1 MKARR
6 TLQGLVALTVTA
18 SLACR
23 PTSPAAPDEY
33 VFRGETMGTS
43 YVVKVVAMLDADE
56 RAQVDERISGELDR
70 IDGLMSHYRDDSELS
85 RFNRH
90 ESTAPFRVSVET
102 YAVFEEAARVSRI
115 TDGALDVTIAPLVD
129 AWGFGPSPPAE
140 LPDDATVAALL
151 RRVGYARI
159 EMDPERRTLSKRLPS
174 LTANLS
180 AVAKGYA
187 ADRVAAALDS
197 IGHAR
202 FMVEIGGE
210 VVASGSNGSGGD
222 WRIGIEKPIPGPPSF
237 QRIVALRDR
246 ALATSGDYRNYREV
260 EGVRVAH
267 TIDPRTGRPLT
278 HRLASVTVVERT
290 CARAD
295 ALATALLVL
304 GPEAALELAE
314 ARDIAALLV
323 VADGQGGFEERIT
336 PGFEALSDRAP

>member
-1 MKARR
+1 
-6 TLQGLVALTVTA
+6 
-18 SLACR
+18 
-23 PTSPAAPDEY
+23 
-33 VFRGETMGTS
+33 VFRGQTMGTTF
-43 YVVKVVAMLDADE
+43 VVKVVAALGADE
-56 RAQVDERISGELDR
+56 RAELAERVSGELDR

-102 YAVFEEAARVSRI
+102 YAVFEEAARVSRV

-129 AWGFGPSPPAE
+129 AWGFGPTPPAK
-140 LPDDATVAALL
+140 LPDDAEVAALL
-151 RRVGYARI
+151 QRVGYENI

-187 ADRVAAALDS
+187 ADRVAVALRS
-197 IGHAR
+197 FGHGS

-210 VVASGSNGSGGD
+210 VVASGSSGSGVD
-222 WRIGIEKPIPGPPSF
+222 WRIAIEKPVPGSPSF

-260 EGVRVAH
+260 DGVRVAH
-267 TIDPRTGRPLT
+267 TIDPRNGRPLT
-278 HRLASVTVVERT
+278 HQLASVTVVEQT

-314 ARDIAALLV
+314 ERDIAALLV
-323 VADGQGGFEERIT
+323 VADGQGGFEERRT
-336 PGFEALSDRAP
+336 AGFEALPGQSP